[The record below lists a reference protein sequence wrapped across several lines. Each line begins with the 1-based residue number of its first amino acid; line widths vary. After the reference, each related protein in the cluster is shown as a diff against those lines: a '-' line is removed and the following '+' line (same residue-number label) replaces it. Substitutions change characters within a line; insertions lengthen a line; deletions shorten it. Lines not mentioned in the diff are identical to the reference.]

1 MGASFGTLE
10 IRNQFFIRT
19 SLSLGTAGMKIVT
32 NGRMFLAV
40 FVLFLKLN
48 FAIRKLPLPVFYQ
61 LARVGS
67 LVQGSDIIVFRVKS
81 QSNVTT

>member
-1 MGASFGTLE
+1 
-10 IRNQFFIRT
+10 
-19 SLSLGTAGMKIVT
+19 MKVVT

-40 FVLFLKLN
+40 FVFFFFFKLY

-67 LVQGSDIIVFRVKS
+67 LVQESDIIVFRVKR
-81 QSNVTT
+81 QSKVTT